1 MKVGFITI
9 GQSPRNDILEDIA
22 PVLKRQNIE
31 YKECGA
37 LDNLTTEEI
46 KQLEPES
53 ESDYILIT
61 RLRNGSQVK
70 LSRAKILTK
79 IQACIKELE
88 QSVGTI
94 AILCTGEFPE
104 LTSNKRLVEPSIL
117 LKKIVESISSQ
128 AQINVLIPS
137 ADQENEV
144 REKLRLGVP
153 INIFPISPYISLE
166 KELGEVANNID
177 NDGIIIMD
185 CLGYS
190 QKMKSII
197 KTKKANPVLLPR
209 TLLASIISEL
219 S

>member
-9 GQSPRNDILEDIA
+9 GQTPRNDILEDIA
-22 PVLKRQNIE
+22 PILKRENIE
-31 YKECGA
+31 YEECGA
-37 LDNLTTEEI
+37 LDNLTIEEI

-53 ESDYILIT
+53 ISDYILVT
-61 RLRNGSQVK
+61 RLRNGRQVK
-70 LSRAKILTK
+70 LSRSKILTK
-79 IQACIKELE
+79 MRACIKNLE
-88 QSVGTI
+88 KSVDVI

-104 LTSNKRLVEPSIL
+104 LASIKRLIEPSIL

-144 REKLRLGVP
+144 TEKLRIGVP
-153 INIFPISPYISLE
+153 IKIFSISPYLSREEDLRGIVN
-166 KELGEVANNID
+166 KID
-177 NDGIIIMD
+177 NNGIIIMD

-190 QKMKSII
+190 QKMKSVIRSI
-197 KTKKANPVLLPR
+197 KANPVLLPR
-209 TLLASIISEL
+209 TILASIISEL